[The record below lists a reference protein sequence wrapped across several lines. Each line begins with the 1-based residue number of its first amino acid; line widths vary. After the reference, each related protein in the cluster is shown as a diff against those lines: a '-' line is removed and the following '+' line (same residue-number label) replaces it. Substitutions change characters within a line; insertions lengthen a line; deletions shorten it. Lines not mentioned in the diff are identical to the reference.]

1 MLKED
6 KTDLRVIR
14 TKASIKAAVKA
25 LIMNLDASKITVQG
39 VAQKAM
45 INRKTFYLHYSCIED
60 LFDQIFQE
68 LVIDYASFMDQY
80 PLIHSFKDTNNV
92 FFEFMAKQE
101 PYMERLVCSDSYQT
115 YSNRFF
121 EVMLKRNRSLYNP
134 YKKYN
139 QEEQNIINTFLGIS
153 SVNIYRQWVKDGKK
167 IPIQRLID
175 LTSNLFTEGVNSLD
189 LN

>member
-1 MLKED
+1 
-6 KTDLRVIR
+6 
-14 TKASIKAAVKA
+14 
-25 LIMNLDASKITVQG
+25 
-39 VAQKAM
+39 
-45 INRKTFYLHYSCIED
+45 
-60 LFDQIFQE
+60 
-68 LVIDYASFMDQY
+68 MDQY
-80 PLIHSFKDTNNV
+80 PLIHSFKDTNKV